1 MIINKYSEIPNSC
14 LYCSYSEIPNT
25 LRKAVIKRY
34 LTTEMKQKIIIGI
47 ACLLVGL
54 IAGWIAN
61 GWRMSADSTTEKL
74 SAVQSNADHFRDATK
89 MINEE
94 SNQYVRKTYELKKEI
109 DTLQKE
115 LADAKKNRPLPVE
128 CRPDSERLRVL
139 AEAVTAANTAAGQ

>member
-1 MIINKYSEIPNSC
+1 
-14 LYCSYSEIPNT
+14 
-25 LRKAVIKRY
+25 
-34 LTTEMKQKIIIGI
+34 MKQNIIIV
-47 ACLLVGL
+47 ACLIAGFT
-54 IAGWIAN
+54 AGWIAN

-128 CRPDSERLRVL
+128 CRPDPGRLRVL
-139 AEAVTAANTAAGQ
+139 AKAVHTANRAAAGQ